1 MNNARQTLDRLL
13 ERRDLSEAEA
23 AALLGELTQADLAPA
38 LAGALL
44 AALRAKGVT
53 ADEVRGFANAMRTL
67 ARKPL
72 LPAAPDGRGIDAI
85 DIVGTGGD
93 VSGSLNLSTGA
104 AMLAAAC
111 GLPVAKHGNRS
122 ISSRSGSADLM
133 EALGLPMPLD
143 ERCAGECFAATGFT
157 FFLAPYYHP
166 AMKAVAPIRA
176 ALGVRTVFNMLG
188 PLTNPAAPRFL
199 LVGAYDA
206 AAAELM
212 AGTLAGSPIEH
223 AWVVHGA
230 AGWDEATPV
239 GPFLAFDVRDN
250 SIQRMEIDPAEFG
263 LSRCLPKHLAGGD
276 AAFNLAALVDVFECR
291 DRGPHLDALLLQCGM
306 ALMIAGRAA
315 TISDGMAMGREALD
329 SGTAHAWLNRLRQ
342 FARQAS
348 AGANSR

>member
-1 MNNARQTLDRLL
+1 MTAPRQTLESLL
-13 ERRDLSEAEA
+13 EGRDLSEAEA
-23 AALLGELTQADLAPA
+23 AALLGVLTQAELAPA
-38 LAGALL
+38 MAGALL
-44 AALRAKGVT
+44 TALRAKGVT
-53 ADEVRGFANAMRTL
+53 ADEVRGFANAMRAL

-72 LPAAPDGRGIDAI
+72 LPPAPDARGIDAI

-104 AMLAAAC
+104 AMLAAVC

-122 ISSRSGSADLM
+122 ISSRCGSADLM

-143 ERCAGECFAATGFT
+143 EARAGECFAATGFT

-166 AMKAVAPIRA
+166 AMKAVAPVRA

-206 AAAELM
+206 ASAELM
-212 AGTLAGSPIEH
+212 AGTLAGSQIEH

-230 AGWDEATPV
+230 AGWDEATPI
-239 GPFLAFDVRDN
+239 GAFLAFDVRGHK
-250 SIQRMEIDPAEFG
+250 IQRMEIDPADFG
-263 LSRCLPKHLAGGD
+263 IARCSTEQLAGGD
-276 AAFNLAALVDVFECR
+276 AATNLQALVDVFERR

-315 TISDGMAMGREALD
+315 SIKEGMSTARGAID
-329 SGTAHAWLNRLRQ
+329 SGQAQDWLKRLRHY
-342 FARQAS
+342 AR
-348 AGANSR
+348 GLKP

>member
-1 MNNARQTLDRLL
+1 MTAPRQTLELLL
-13 ERRDLSEAEA
+13 ERRDLTEAQA
-23 AALLGELTQADLAPA
+23 AALLGVLTQPDLAPA
-38 LAGALL
+38 MAGALL
-44 AALRAKGVT
+44 VALRAKGVT
-53 ADEVRGFANAMRTL
+53 AEELRGFANAMRAL
-67 ARKPL
+67 ARKPV
-72 LPAAPDGRGIDAI
+72 LPPAPDARGIDAI

-104 AMLAAAC
+104 AMLAAVC

-122 ISSRSGSADLM
+122 ISSRCGSADLM

-143 ERCAGECFAATGFT
+143 EKRAGECFAATGFT

-166 AMKAVAPIRA
+166 AMQAVAPVRS

-212 AGTLAGSPIEH
+212 AGTLAGTQIER

-230 AGWDEATPV
+230 AGWDEATPI

-250 SIQRMEIDPAEFG
+250 KIQRMEVDPADFG
-263 LSRCLPKHLAGGD
+263 IARCRTEQLAGGD
-276 AAFNLAALVDVFECR
+276 AATNLAALVDVFERR
-291 DRGPHLDALLLQCGM
+291 DRGSHLDALLLQCGM

-315 TISDGMAMGREALD
+315 SIDEGISTARSAID
-329 SGTAHAWLNRLRQ
+329 SGAAQAWLSRLRQ
-342 FARQAS
+342 FAR
-348 AGANSR
+348 GAPS

>member
-1 MNNARQTLDRLL
+1 MTAPRQTLELLL
-13 ERRDLSEAEA
+13 ERRDLTEAQA
-23 AALLGELTQADLAPA
+23 AALLGVLTQPDLAPA
-38 LAGALL
+38 MAGALL
-44 AALRAKGVT
+44 VALRAKGVT
-53 ADEVRGFANAMRTL
+53 AEELRGFANAMRAL
-67 ARKPL
+67 ARKPV
-72 LPAAPDGRGIDAI
+72 LPPAPDARGIDAI

-104 AMLAAAC
+104 AMLAAVC

-122 ISSRSGSADLM
+122 ISSRCGSADLM

-143 ERCAGECFAATGFT
+143 EKRAGECFAATGFT

-166 AMKAVAPIRA
+166 AMQAVAPVRS

-212 AGTLAGSPIEH
+212 AGTLAGTQIER

-230 AGWDEATPV
+230 AGWDEATPI

-250 SIQRMEIDPAEFG
+250 KIQRMEVDPADFG
-263 LSRCLPKHLAGGD
+263 IARCRTEQLAGAD
-276 AAFNLAALVDVFECR
+276 AATNLAALVDVFERR
-291 DRGPHLDALLLQCGM
+291 DRGSHLDALLLQCGM

-315 TISDGMAMGREALD
+315 SIDEGISTARSAID
-329 SGTAHAWLNRLRQ
+329 SGAAQAWLSRLRQ
-342 FARQAS
+342 FAR
-348 AGANSR
+348 GAPS